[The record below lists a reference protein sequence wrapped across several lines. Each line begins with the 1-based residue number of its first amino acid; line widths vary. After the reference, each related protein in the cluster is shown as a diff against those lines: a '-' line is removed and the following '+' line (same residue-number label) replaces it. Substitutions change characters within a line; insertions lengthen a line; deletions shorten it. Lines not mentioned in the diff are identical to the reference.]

1 MAKARERR
9 VALITDTLFPRSR
22 HRLHPSTR
30 LCLKTPLAAIGCGV
44 RWLRSRAR
52 LVLSVST
59 DTPAANLTLRHCP
72 RTPRS
77 ISLNRS
83 FQAAPS
89 LIFSIIGMLCMP
101 ACSAGGK
108 RSIDFSNYDTPLY
121 EQIKDR
127 ITERVATRFDGKPS
141 EDDRYFI
148 IPFAYE
154 DKGNSPELS
163 HSFMTV
169 IRVYGDSQQPK
180 ANEGEGLE
188 GYFVRSYEYEAFT
201 ISWLPAD
208 FVENP
213 NLCVFKGIG
222 AAIDPNRNDCPVPE
236 GKNFDLPTTLQFAVQ
251 AKVAV
256 CMWGPYEITKGA
268 FDTAVGRLR
277 LLDSGKIRYRADDRP
292 YRKHRLAINCFHAM
306 AGLDELYPDGGIF
319 GTGFKIWGING
330 TKRVLKEYEARSDEE
345 TLLLEPVDEDNDRI
359 GFVYAPTSS
368 TSGVYNPFTNRAA
381 SAYRQ

>member
-22 HRLHPSTR
+22 HCLRPST
-30 LCLKTPLAAIGCGV
+30 
-44 RWLRSRAR
+44 
-52 LVLSVST
+52 
-59 DTPAANLTLRHCP
+59 
-72 RTPRS
+72 
-77 ISLNRS
+77 
-83 FQAAPS
+83 S
-89 LIFSIIGMLCMP
+89 LIVSIIGIVFVP
-101 ACSAGGK
+101 ACSTVRPDGGK

-127 ITERVATRFDGKPS
+127 ITEEVADRFGGKPS
-141 EDDRYFI
+141 EEDRYFI

-169 IRVYGDSQQPK
+169 IRVYGDSQQPQ
-180 ANEGEGLE
+180 ATEGLE
-188 GYFVRSYEYEAFT
+188 GYFVRSYDFEAFT

-213 NLCVFKGIG
+213 NLCIFKGIG
-222 AAIDPNRNDCPVPE
+222 AAVDPNRNECPVPE
-236 GKNFDLPTTLQFAVQ
+236 GKNFDLPTTIQFAVQ

-268 FDTAVGRLR
+268 FDLAVGRLR

-330 TKRVLKEYEARSDEE
+330 TKRVLLEYKARSDEE

-368 TSGVYNPFTNRAA
+368 KSGVYNPFKNRAA